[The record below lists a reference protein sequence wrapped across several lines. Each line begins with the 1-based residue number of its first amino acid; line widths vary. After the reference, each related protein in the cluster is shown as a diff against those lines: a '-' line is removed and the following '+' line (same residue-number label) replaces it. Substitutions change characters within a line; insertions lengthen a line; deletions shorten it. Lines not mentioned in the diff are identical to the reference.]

1 MNTKSKQKKKE
12 SKLAGGDTRL
22 YLSTREAVG
31 GRSELKASLGDR
43 VSSKTVRATGRY
55 PVLEKQK
62 QTNKQTKRKGKKN
75 EGLIRNVKYASFQS
89 DLIIFVFWGKD

>member
-1 MNTKSKQKKKE
+1 MNTKSKQKKKKA
-12 SKLAGGDTRL
+12 SWLVVVHAFISAPGG
-22 YLSTREAVG
+22 AVG